1 MFTGIVEEV
10 GIVEKILDIPQGKI
24 IFIKAINISKHL
36 SKGDS
41 VSINGVCQTVTGI
54 FQDVFSVEAVGET
67 LKKTTMRD
75 FKHGTKVNLERAIKA
90 GDRFGGHI
98 VLGHVNGIG
107 KICSICKVGK
117 HHHVEVAI
125 PPALPKYVA
134 EEGSIAIDGISLTV
148 ASCTENMVE
157 LNIIPYT
164 YNTTSLQYKKIGDR
178 VNIEVDILSKYL
190 EKIISNNKQNGI
202 KENILEKW
210 GY

>member
-1 MFTGIVEEV
+1 VFTGIVEEV

-54 FQDVFSVEAVGET
+54 FQDIFSVEAVGET

-75 FKHGTKVNLERAIKA
+75 FKHGTKVNIERAIKA

-107 KICSICKVGK
+107 KICSIRKVGK

-125 PPALPKYVA
+125 PPALLKYVA